1 MVWKSFLIIHTLPQR
16 RRDYF
21 AGLDHLLWEL
31 FAGGWK
37 YFPIV
42 FPSLTVITACT
53 AWAIKSQKIT
63 KSSLGQEGSGPQS
76 LLEGGTL
83 QCFNVLSIG
92 VIKSP
97 LEWWWLACTAWAVK
111 SRKITKISLGQDNNV
126 LQFAAKRGH
135 KKSIKIPNWT
145 IK

>member
-1 MVWKSFLIIHTLPQR
+1 MPQR

-53 AWAIKSQKIT
+53 AWAVKSQKIT

-76 LLEGGTL
+76 LLEGGTM

-97 LEWWWLACTAWAVK
+97 LEWCWLAYRAWAAK
-111 SRKITKISLGQDNNV
+111 SQKKTKRSLGQKQCAMILSTQCFNLLPKGV
-126 LQFAAKRGH
+126 
-135 KKSIKIPNWT
+135 IKIPIWT
-145 IK
+145 LNNKVITE